1 MNASD
6 HAAVISPT
14 KPKSLKGTLILYF
27 CTLSFVNQFLL
38 PGMLVCAYDYLQIY
52 HCIAY

>member
-14 KPKSLKGTLILYF
+14 KPKSLKGNLILYF
-27 CTLSFVNQFLL
+27 CTLSFVN
-38 PGMLVCAYDYLQIY
+38 
-52 HCIAY
+52 